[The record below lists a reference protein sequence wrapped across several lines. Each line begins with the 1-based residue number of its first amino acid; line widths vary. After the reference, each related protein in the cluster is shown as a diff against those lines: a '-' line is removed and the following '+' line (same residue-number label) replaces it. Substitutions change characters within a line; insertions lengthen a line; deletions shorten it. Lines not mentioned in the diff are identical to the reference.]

1 MTSPTD
7 VSLYSFNSSLYPLPG
22 SARSAITASKQM
34 IRNLI
39 EGMYGITDFDIV
51 ESDSGGGQPL
61 VVSLFVLFTPDDLFV
76 TSGLS
81 MTFACVADGLAIGI
95 TGHADSKIIP
105 EFSMTCDVSRFS
117 ANIIAAFA
125 MLIISTM
132 ELPKETA

>member
-1 MTSPTD
+1 MASAAD
-7 VSLYSFNSSLYPLPG
+7 ISLYSFNSSLYPLPN
-22 SARSAITASKQM
+22 SARSAITASKQL
-34 IRNLI
+34 IRGLI
-39 EGMYGITDFDIV
+39 ESMYGITIFDIID
-51 ESDSGGGQPL
+51 SDSGGKQPL
-61 VVSLFVLFTPDDLFV
+61 VANLFILFTPDDYFV

-81 MTFACVADGLAIGI
+81 MTFECLADGSVIGI

-105 EFSMTCDVSRFS
+105 EFSMTCDAERFS